1 MHYGEH
7 PILQSVRIELAVNH
21 AIGREPQA
29 GRREVNEVF
38 KGLGLDLEV
47 MGAQVHP
54 LVPHHLGKMLH
65 CSVDHARL
73 GAGMLRLTQ
82 REPALL

>member
-1 MHYGEH
+1 MHNREH
-7 PILQSVRIELAVNH
+7 SILQSVRVEFAVNH
-21 AIGREPQA
+21 AIGSEPQA
-29 GRREVNEVF
+29 GSREVNEVF

-65 CSVDHARL
+65 CLVDYGGLR
-73 GAGMLRLTQ
+73 AGMLRLTQ